1 MASRPIYVGAVSAF
15 DEHVGLGEVIT
26 ADGAV
31 HPFHCTAI
39 ADGTRRIEVGA
50 AVVVDIVAGHLGQW
64 EASRLVVAPSD

>member
-1 MASRPIYVGAVSAF
+1 MVRATVTEFDDPRGVGAVNT
-15 DEHVGLGEVIT
+15 DDGTVVG
-26 ADGAV
+26 
-31 HPFHCTAI
+31 FHCTAI

>member
-1 MASRPIYVGAVSAF
+1 VVG
-15 DEHVGLGEVIT
+15 
-26 ADGAV
+26 
-31 HPFHCTAI
+31 FHCTAI